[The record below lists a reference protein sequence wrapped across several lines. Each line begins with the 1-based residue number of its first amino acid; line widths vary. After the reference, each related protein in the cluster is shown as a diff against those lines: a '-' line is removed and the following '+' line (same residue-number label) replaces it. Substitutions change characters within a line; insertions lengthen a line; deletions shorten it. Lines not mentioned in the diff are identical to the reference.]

1 MKYVTILCVALMLS
15 ACGVSMNV
23 NGKVYPT
30 YGIVNEKVNKSSK
43 MCYEV
48 SIGNVVWSVIL
59 VRTIVAPIY
68 FIGNWSEGGGGEV
81 HRVDDTLLLYYVP
94 CYGGEGEL
102 VLKAHIS
109 GHELVV
115 DTVYSWT

>member
-48 SIGNVVWSVIL
+48 S
-59 VRTIVAPIY
+59 
-68 FIGNWSEGGGGEV
+68 
-81 HRVDDTLLLYYVP
+81 
-94 CYGGEGEL
+94 
-102 VLKAHIS
+102 S
-109 GHELVV
+109 GALFWLER
-115 DTVYSWT
+115 S

>member
-68 FIGNWSEGGGGEV
+68 FIGWSLFNPVSVKGEKGCDV
-81 HRVDDTLLLYYVP
+81 NIDDR
-94 CYGGEGEL
+94 
-102 VLKAHIS
+102 
-109 GHELVV
+109 
-115 DTVYSWT
+115 

>member
-1 MKYVTILCVALMLS
+1 MANKEHDKQKLQNMISGETAYV
-15 ACGVSMNV
+15 
-23 NGKVYPT
+23 
-30 YGIVNEKVNKSSK
+30 
-43 MCYEV
+43 
-48 SIGNVVWSVIL
+48 
-59 VRTIVAPIY
+59 
-68 FIGNWSEGGGGEV
+68 NWSEGGGGEV